1 MPHNKIGDA
10 PRAAFMRRNV
20 HTTLN
25 KLWATLI
32 ALTAATFAAVAQPN
46 MFATSEC
53 SKALEDVFRI
63 DAEAFAKDIK
73 AVSQSSRDGMAKRAF
88 LTEYMALMRYTAAN
102 NKENYDAFFKAS
114 DAAFT
119 AASGSTYK
127 DNLNCWLHIHK
138 CMVYIYDGSLV
149 SGGIQF
155 WKSYRSFKSAES
167 KYPGYEGQLPLR
179 GIYNII
185 LSQIPEKWKSLAG
198 FFGFGDGNTS
208 LGFKQIEQH
217 RQNVGN
223 IRGLRDEAV
232 LFSFANM
239 FFSFEQ
245 ALPNDLMDAIRTNEA
260 PVVRYAYILSCGRSQ
275 NGEAADKALDETT
288 DVMYDR
294 FPLLIH
300 QRGKYALRR
309 LSADECIKWATRF
322 VNKYDGVSNK
332 NGAYLEMAYAY
343 MLKGDK
349 TQAQRMIDKCLSIT
363 SDFDI
368 DQRSHDEATRAMG
381 TPLAM
386 LRARLQFEYGHF
398 AESEKTLKGYTPRQ
412 TDIAEWNFRMARAND
427 KQGEQQQALTFYDK
441 TIAASANSLR
451 FFGPYAAVHAAEIYV
466 ERRDK
471 KRAAEYTAKAKKLN
485 NGEYKK
491 ELDQRIEL
499 TERAI
504 KKL

>member
-1 MPHNKIGDA
+1 MPQNLTKDIIC
-10 PRAAFMRRNV
+10 
-20 HTTLN
+20 
-25 KLWATLI
+25 ATLRRGRARLTLKIKI
-32 ALTAATFAAVAQPN
+32 AIVALAASVTTASAQPN
-46 MFATSEC
+46 IFATSAC
-53 SKALEDVFRI
+53 SKAMEDVFRI
-63 DAEAFAKDIK
+63 DTEAFAKDINAVGQASKEDK
-73 AVSQSSRDGMAKRAF
+73 AKYAF
-88 LTEYMALMRYTAAN
+88 LTEYMALMKYTAAN
-102 NKENYDAFFKAS
+102 NKANYDAFFKAS
-114 DAAFT
+114 DAAFS
-119 AASGSTYK
+119 AASGSKYR
-127 DNLNCWLHIHK
+127 DNLESWLHIHK

-167 KYPGYEGQLPLR
+167 KYSGYEGQLPLR
-179 GIYNII
+179 GIYNVIF
-185 LSQIPEKWKSLAG
+185 SQIPEKWKSLAG
-198 FFGFGDGNTS
+198 FLGFGEGNTA

-217 RQNVGN
+217 RQQVGN
-223 IRGLRDEAV
+223 TPGLRDEAV

-245 ALPNDLMDAIRTNEA
+245 TLPSDLMDAIRTNEA

-288 DVMYDR
+288 DEMFDR

-300 QRGKYALRR
+300 QKGKYALRR
-309 LSADECIKWATRF
+309 LSADECILWANRF
-322 VNKYDGVSNK
+322 VSKYKGVSNK
-332 NGAYLEMAYAY
+332 NGAYLEMTYAY
-343 MLKGDK
+343 RLKGDEA
-349 TQAQRMIDKCLSIT
+349 QAQKMVDKCLAIA

-368 DQRSHDEATRAMG
+368 DQRSHDEAQRAMD

-386 LRARLQFEYGHF
+386 LRARLQFEYGNF
-398 AESEKTLKGYTPRQ
+398 SESEQILKSFTPRQ
-412 TDIAEWNFRMARAND
+412 SDIAEWNFRMARAQD

-441 TIAASANSLR
+441 TIAASANSQR

-466 ERRDK
+466 K
-471 KRAAEYTAKAKKLN
+471 WKNKQRATEYTTKARKLN

>member
-1 MPHNKIGDA
+1 MI
-10 PRAAFMRRNV
+10 
-20 HTTLN
+20 
-25 KLWATLI
+25 I
-32 ALTAATFAAVAQPN
+32 ALTTATFAAVAQPN

-53 SKALEDVFRI
+53 SKAMEDVFSI

-73 AVSQSSRDGMAKRAF
+73 AVSQTTRDGKAKHAF
-88 LTEYMALMRYTAAN
+88 LTEYMALMKYAAAN

-119 AASGSTYK
+119 AASGSSYK

-179 GIYNII
+179 GIYNVIF
-185 LSQIPEKWKSLAG
+185 SQIPEKWKSLAG
-198 FFGFGDGNTS
+198 FLGFGEGNTA

-217 RQNVGN
+217 RQNVGG

-245 ALPNDLMDAIRTNEA
+245 TLPSDLMDVIRANKA

-288 DVMYDR
+288 DEMFDR

-300 QRGKYALRR
+300 QKGKYALRR
-309 LSADECIKWATRF
+309 QSADECIRWATRF

-349 TQAQRMIDKCLSIT
+349 AQAQKMIDKCLSIT

-368 DQRSHDEATRAMG
+368 DQRSHDEASRAMN
-381 TPLAM
+381 TPLPM
-386 LRARLQFEYGHF
+386 LRARLQFEYGQF
-398 AESEKTLKGYTPRQ
+398 AESEQTLKGYTPHQ
-412 TDIAEWNFRMARAND
+412 TDIAEWNFRMARAKE
-427 KQGEQQQALTFYDK
+427 KQGEMPQALGFYDK
-441 TIAASANSLR
+441 TIAASANSQR
-451 FFGPYAAVHAAEIYV
+451 YFGPYAAVHAAEICV
-466 ERRDK
+466 KQRDP
-471 KRAAEYTAKAKKLN
+471 KRAAEYTAKAKKMN

-504 KKL
+504 KKM